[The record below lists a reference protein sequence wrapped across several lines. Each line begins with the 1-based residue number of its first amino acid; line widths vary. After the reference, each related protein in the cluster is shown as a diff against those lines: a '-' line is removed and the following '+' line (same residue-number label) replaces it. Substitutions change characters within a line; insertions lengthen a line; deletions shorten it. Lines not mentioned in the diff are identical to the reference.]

1 MKHWT
6 PIFIENS
13 KIPVWLSKVAPI
25 EIGAI
30 TLGFIVLSRNEMSV
44 ATKRHETIHFQQF
57 LELFFIGFVVLYFYY
72 WLKNLASGMD
82 GESSYFSIPFEREAY
97 DNDWDQDYLRDRKRF
112 AWWDYR
118 RTDNE

>member
-1 MKHWT
+1 MKHWK

-13 KIPVWLSKVAPI
+13 RIPVWLSKVAPI

-30 TLGFIVLSRNEMSV
+30 TLGFIVFSRNEMNV

-72 WLKNLASGMD
+72 WLKNLAFGM
-82 GESSYFSIPFEREAY
+82 GRELSYFAIPFEREAY
-97 DNDWDQDYLRDRKRF
+97 ENDWNEDYLRDRKWYT
-112 AWWDYR
+112 WWKYR
-118 RTDNE
+118 RIK

>member
-1 MKHWT
+1 
-6 PIFIENS
+6 
-13 KIPVWLSKVAPI
+13 
-25 EIGAI
+25 
-30 TLGFIVLSRNEMSV
+30 MSV

-57 LELFFIGFVVLYFYY
+57 LELFFVGFVVLYFYY

-82 GESSYFSIPFEREAY
+82 GESSYFAIPFEREAY

-118 RTDNE
+118 RMDNE